1 MRPLP
6 ATRYSYGAWK
16 IGVKVN
22 IDYHIEADRHYY
34 SVPYQLV
41 GQRVDVRTS
50 AVAVE
55 VFHSVGASPPTCV
68 LGPGPTHHRPAH
80 MPDSHRRH
88 AQWTPSR
95 IIAWAEQTG
104 PNTAALAQ
112 EIMAARPHPEQG
124 YRSCLG
130 IIRLG
135 ERYGTERLEAA
146 CARALAARAL
156 SYRSVESIL
165 SHGLDSQ
172 PLGRDRRPE
181 RTAAITTCVAPSTTD
196 EGRQPALLTNTTL
209 DDLHTLKLPGMARG
223 LLEQREHADYDA
235 LAFEERLGMLVDRE
249 LTERPNRRLERLLK
263 AAHLRLSA
271 TVEGIDFARPRGLER
286 AQVLSLAESHWV
298 DRTTRRHR
306 GRHRAGQDL
315 HILRSGQRRGPA
327 WSLRPLPARAR
338 LHDEIALARADGRL
352 PRLMAAWARTDVLLI
367 DDFLLRP
374 LGPDQAA
381 DLLEVIEDRVGIRAT
396 IVTSQLPVVMWH
408 EALGEPTIADGILD
422 RLLENVHRIELHGES
437 LRRRSGT
444 DEAAASS
451 KKARTPTSNEK

>member
-1 MRPLP
+1 MK
-6 ATRYSYGAWK
+6 GD
-16 IGVKVN
+16 N
-22 IDYHIEADRHYY
+22 
-34 SVPYQLV
+34 Q
-41 GQRVDVRTS
+41 
-50 AVAVE
+50 
-55 VFHSVGASPPTCV
+55 
-68 LGPGPTHHRPAH
+68 
-80 MPDSHRRH
+80 
-88 AQWTPSR
+88 
-95 IIAWAEQTG
+95 
-104 PNTAALAQ
+104 
-112 EIMAARPHPEQG
+112 
-124 YRSCLG
+124 
-130 IIRLG
+130 
-135 ERYGTERLEAA
+135 
-146 CARALAARAL
+146 
-156 SYRSVESIL
+156 
-165 SHGLDSQ
+165 
-172 PLGRDRRPE
+172 
-181 RTAAITTCVAPSTTD
+181 
-196 EGRQPALLTNTTL
+196 ALLTNTTL

-235 LAFEERLGMLVDRE
+235 LAFKERLGMLVDRE
-249 LTERPNRRLERLLK
+249 LTERANRRLERMLR

-271 TVEGIDFARPRGLER
+271 SVEGIDFARPRGLQR

-298 DRTTRRHR
+298 RSH
-306 GRHRAGQDL
+306 HS
-315 HILRSGQRRGPA
+315 ILIVAATGLGKTYISCALANAAVRRGHSA
-327 WSLRPLPARAR
+327 LYLRGPR